1 MASRNRYEPRFIL
14 GRNAWIAARLL
25 VPDSVIAGL
34 EEGKFYSLS
43 ELQRLNGAVDDSP
56 VAAKAIKAGSP
67 VIIPPDKRMLR
78 FKRFVTRPS

>member
-1 MASRNRYEPRFIL
+1 VASRNRYEPRFIL
-14 GRNAWIAARLL
+14 GKNAWIAARLL

-34 EEGKFYSLS
+34 EDGRLYSLS

-67 VIIPPDKRMLR
+67 VILAPNMRMLR
-78 FKRFVTRPS
+78 FKRFVTRPA